1 MGDEETE
8 NPAQSWL
15 TAIEAIE
22 KHGVDPIGRVG
33 VRNKLLWRKGGHL
46 LRVFLEDDV
55 IKLKEKKP

>member
-1 MGDEETE
+1 MGDEETDPK
-8 NPAQSWL
+8 NVWL